1 MSTFVHLIADY
12 GPADPAFS
20 EVVHRLTAADPTMT
34 VQSTEIKPFSTVATG
49 FWIAQLGIHNPS
61 FDDLLIYSNTA
72 PRTTES
78 TPERPD
84 TGGALCYLELDN
96 GVPVVAVDA
105 GYNLSFIADHA
116 TTFREIEL
124 PADTGQFRSRD
135 VFPRRVAEIA
145 NGNHSSLGPAR
156 SLDDV
161 PAPPE
166 SVVCHVDGYGNVKTS
181 IRTSEFDPAA
191 ETVTVEL
198 NDKSH
203 EVVVRDAV
211 SAVPER
217 TLAIVPG
224 SAGGGDPYQELFL
237 RGGSAAAAFGDPEP
251 GDELTVRPEQ
261 G

>member
-12 GPADPAFS
+12 GPSDPAFS
-20 EVVHRLTAADPTMT
+20 EVVHRLTAADPTIT
-34 VQSTEIKPFSTVATG
+34 VQSTEVTPFSTVATG
-49 FWIAQLGIHNPS
+49 FWIAQLGVHNPA

-78 TPERPD
+78 TPERAD

-105 GYNLSFIADHA
+105 GYNLSFIADRV

-145 NGNHSSLGPAR
+145 DGNHSSLGAER
-156 SLDDV
+156 SLNDV

-166 SVVCHVDGYGNVKTS
+166 SVVCHVDGYGNVKTG
-181 IRTSEFDPAA
+181 IRQSAFSPGNN
-191 ETVTVEL
+191 TVTIEL
-198 NDKSH
+198 NGESR
-203 EVVVRDAV
+203 EAVVRDAV
-211 SAVPER
+211 SDVPEGI
-217 TLAIVPG
+217 LAIVPG

-237 RGGSAAAAFGDPEP
+237 RGGSAAAVFGDPEP
-251 GDELTVRPEQ
+251 GDELTVRA
-261 G
+261 